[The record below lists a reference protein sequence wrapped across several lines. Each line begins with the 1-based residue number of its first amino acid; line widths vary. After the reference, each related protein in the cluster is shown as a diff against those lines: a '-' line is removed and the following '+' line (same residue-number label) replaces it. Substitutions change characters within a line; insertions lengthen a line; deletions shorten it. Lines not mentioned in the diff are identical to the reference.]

1 MGRQILAVVAAFLL
15 LRVGRLAWSP
25 TVRMRVSAKI
35 ARWRRWEF
43 WPMWLFYPPIAIW
56 VAWLA
61 FRYGGLRTITAA
73 NPAIADGGVV
83 GESKF
88 EIQERLPPDCAI
100 PAELIRGGSPD
111 QRQQL
116 AMRTLARRG
125 WQFPVIV
132 KPDVGQRGVGVKLVR
147 DDNALASY
155 LASDPQPVLMQP
167 YHPGPYEAGV
177 FYYRFPGSSRGR
189 IFSITDKHF
198 PAVTGDGRSTLAQL
212 VWAHPRYC
220 MQADLFLRRHA
231 QHAARVLRQGEIFQL
246 AVAGNHAQGTVFRD
260 GSHLLTP
267 ALERRIDEIAQAF
280 PGFYVGRFDIRYRD
294 VDAFKAGRD
303 VAIVELNGATA
314 ETTNIYDPDGTL
326 WNAYRSLCRQWSI
339 VFAIGAINRS
349 RGERATSTRRL
360 LALVRAHLRSTPA
373 FAISD

>member
-1 MGRQILAVVAAFLL
+1 
-15 LRVGRLAWSP
+15 
-25 TVRMRVSAKI
+25 
-35 ARWRRWEF
+35 
-43 WPMWLFYPPIAIW
+43 
-56 VAWLA
+56 
-61 FRYGGLRTITAA
+61 
-73 NPAIADGGVV
+73 
-83 GESKF
+83 
-88 EIQERLPPDCAI
+88 
-100 PAELIRGGSPD
+100 
-111 QRQQL
+111 
-116 AMRTLARRG
+116 
-125 WQFPVIV
+125 
-132 KPDVGQRGVGVKLVR
+132 
-147 DDNALASY
+147 
-155 LASDPQPVLMQP
+155 
-167 YHPGPYEAGV
+167 
-177 FYYRFPGSSRGR
+177 
-189 IFSITDKHF
+189 
-198 PAVTGDGRSTLAQL
+198 
-212 VWAHPRYC
+212 